1 MASKSIQTEEE
12 YLTALKE
19 VERLFAVDDKSFDHE
34 QISNPLN
41 RIEAYEDQHYPI
53 PQPNLANRISY
64 YLESRGFLQA

>member
-12 YLTALKE
+12 YLTALQE

-34 QISNPLN
+34 QISNLLN
-41 RIEAYEDQHYPI
+41 RIEAHEDQHYPI

-64 YLESRGFLQA
+64 YLKSRGFLQA